1 MKLPIQV
8 IDGMGGLHHENYN
21 VFKSYCFI
29 TYTTLRKNSNLILNL
44 FQLMLDA
51 NIPDIQFDPLRVIEK
66 VQEKFCLQMTEEEAI
81 LHFQNLINDSVNAF
95 CLLL

>member
-1 MKLPIQV
+1 
-8 IDGMGGLHHENYN
+8 
-21 VFKSYCFI
+21 
-29 TYTTLRKNSNLILNL
+29 
-44 FQLMLDA
+44 MLDA